1 MLETTTPGFKF
12 QSCSFLAICTYP
24 TSLSLSPPF
33 RKTIL
38 IFRVALRSKYFLKR
52 IQPFVN
58 GAAIM
63 VMMTDIKAVI
73 FVCHQF
79 AEGFEPL
86 CSPCTFN
93 AFYTFSL
100 PPSSPS
106 TSYSTLSMLI
116 FLLPKDQYVFE
127 NKVSRKYLFRNIHVC
142 LVGRLVLAKGIGT

>member
-1 MLETTTPGFKF
+1 METTTPGFKF

-24 TSLSLSPPF
+24 MSLSLNPPF

-116 FLLPKDQYVFE
+116 FLLAKDQYVFE

-142 LVGRLVLAKGIGT
+142 LVGRSVLAKGIGT